1 MNQKFLSISF
11 YPKLFL
17 QVILRISKLSLKSA
31 SSYYP
36 RINPISLPPLI
47 SPQHNHSK
55 SIYVPLTS
63 QGTFAP
69 TLAKPRP
76 LIIPLLLPHRTLTL
90 ETSAQTH
97 SFRPH
102 HCFSTFLPFSLIFIP
117 IHTTVASFRFLIF
130 SFQKFLSLPKHG
142 KSLMRCSS
150 SVFYFGKDRKLPS
163 MGQSGNWGN
172 NSSPSFSNSPEIS

>member
-36 RINPISLPPLI
+36 RINPISLPPLT

-76 LIIPLLLPHRTLTL
+76 LIIPLLLPHRPLTL

-97 SFRPH
+97 ILSDL
-102 HCFSTFLPFSLIFIP
+102 TTAFLPFYPSP
-117 IHTTVASFRFLIF
+117 
-130 SFQKFLSLPKHG
+130 LSLFP
-142 KSLMRCSS
+142 SIPLSPLFAS
-150 SVFYFGKDRKLPS
+150 WYFPFRNFGHSR
-163 MGQSGNWGN
+163 NTE
-172 NSSPSFSNSPEIS
+172 SPL